1 MLTHLQNG
9 QGRKRSPWSATTV
22 GVSVSVHLLLL
33 AGVIYATTQ
42 GQEVVAPPDEPMPP
56 FIEIPLA
63 KPDLKPQPPEVRRV
77 PASVSTPAAPANPA
91 LTPPRD
97 IPPTITP
104 EPAGVQPVD
113 PGAPIVAGDPNAPG
127 DPNARPSGEDPGAT
141 AQAGHADPTEPYT
154 TEAVHVGP
162 SLENMREVQRTLQR
176 LYPLPLRD
184 SGVTGTVVLRFVIDT
199 DGRVEPST
207 IQVVSTTHPAF
218 GDAAVEAAKKLRFE
232 PAKVNGKSVRV
243 LTSMPIRWQLNQE

>member
-1 MLTHLQNG
+1 MFTHLQNG
-9 QGRKRSPWSATTV
+9 QRRQRGPWSPATV

-42 GQEVVAPPDEPMPP
+42 RQEVVAPPENPMPP

-77 PASVSTPAAPANPA
+77 PASVPTPAAPANPA

-97 IPPTITP
+97 IPSTITP
-104 EPAGVQPVD
+104 EPADAQPVD
-113 PGAPIVAGDPNAPG
+113 PGAPIVSGDPNAPG
-127 DPNARPSGEDPGAT
+127 DPNARPSGEDPGAA
-141 AQAGHADPTEPYT
+141 AQPGNAVPTEPYT
-154 TEAVHVGP
+154 PETVHVGP

-176 LYPLPLRD
+176 LYPPPLRD
-184 SGVTGTVVLRFVIDT
+184 SGVTGTVVLRFVIGT

-232 PAKVNGKSVRV
+232 PARVNGKSVRV
-243 LTSMPIRWQLNQE
+243 LTSMPIRWQLEQE